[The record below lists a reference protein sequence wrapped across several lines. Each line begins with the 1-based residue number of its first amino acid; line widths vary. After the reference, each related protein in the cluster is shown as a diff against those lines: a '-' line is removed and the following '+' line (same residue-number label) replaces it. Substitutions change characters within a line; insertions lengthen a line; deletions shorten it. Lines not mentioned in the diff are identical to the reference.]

1 MTNMNSNM
9 AIWDQVKE
17 TDTRYTR
24 QAKLNGQDMTSI
36 NGLYIVRRA
45 TELFGPVGKGWGWK
59 VLVERFDEGAPH
71 LDKNGAVICH
81 DKTHTLYIELW
92 YRHDGTINHA
102 RQYGHTPTSTRPSG
116 ASRLTTTTAR
126 SHSPTPSRSVC
137 RSSGSAPTFT
147 WACSTTRPM
156 SKA

>member
-1 MTNMNSNM
+1 NSNM

-71 LDKNGAVICH
+71 LDKNGAVIC
-81 DKTHTLYIELW
+81 
-92 YRHDGTINHA
+92 
-102 RQYGHTPTSTRPSG
+102 
-116 ASRLTTTTAR
+116 
-126 SHSPTPSRSVC
+126 
-137 RSSGSAPTFT
+137 
-147 WACSTTRPM
+147 
-156 SKA
+156 